1 MPLMA
6 TIENN
11 MQESI
16 QESLNLTLTSDAITV
31 LLVEDHT
38 LIRAGI
44 RALLEKMD
52 GIEAVGEAG
61 DGHNALALASRL
73 QPDVVLMDITL
84 PGMDGLEAAR
94 RLQNDYPHIKVLML
108 TMHSSSEFVA
118 RALSY
123 GASGY
128 LLKESASSELEVAVR
143 AVAQGNKYL
152 SPAVSGHI
160 LEQYLKHS
168 PDLVDPLS
176 CLTARQREVF
186 DLIVQGYTTKAM
198 ASHLSLSVKTVET
211 HRQQLMQR
219 LDIHD
224 VAGLTRLS
232 ISLTSPSLDL

>member
-1 MPLMA
+1 MTEDA
-6 TIENN
+6 
-11 MQESI
+11 I
-16 QESLNLTLTSDAITV
+16 QEPAQHLVRELEIRPGDNDAIRV

-61 DGHNALALASRL
+61 DGHNAIALASRL

-84 PGMDGLEAAR
+84 PGMDGLEAVR
-94 RLQNDYPHIKVLML
+94 RLQSDYPHIKVLML

-118 RALSY
+118 KALSY

-143 AVAQGNKYL
+143 AVAHGNKYL

-168 PDLVDPLS
+168 PEAVDPLS

-186 DLIVQGYTTKAM
+186 DLIVQGFTTKAI

-224 VAGLTRLS
+224 VAGLTRLA
-232 ISLTSPSLDL
+232 ISVASPSLDL